1 LIHYEPVITLTKIE
15 YAWHRLIPNNGLLLV
30 FNAVARYALRCL
42 AAISHYYYDLINQD
56 IINMKLAEALN
67 IRSDMNR
74 RLQELR
80 ERILRNAKYQEGD
93 SPSEDPTALISEY
106 ELLNNSYMDLV
117 IRINQTNNTI
127 ALSNGKDMVY
137 ALAQREVLKQKH
149 STYRALAAEATPK
162 QDRYSKK
169 EIKFLSAVDVR
180 DIQLKADGMAKD
192 LRELDSLVQQA
203 NWNNDLA

>member
-1 LIHYEPVITLTKIE
+1 MHCEPVITPKNIE
-15 YAWHRLIPNNGLLLV
+15 HAWHRLISNNRLLLV
-30 FNAVARYALRCL
+30 FNAVARYAFRCL
-42 AAISHYYYDLINQD
+42 ATISHYYYDLINQD

-180 DIQLKADGMAKD
+180 DIQLKADCMAKD